1 MHEISNCQNCF
12 LHKTARSNSRCLKG
26 EGGIEAKLAI
36 FADHPYMLDDRRG
49 RPFVSEAGELL
60 KWMLRR
66 MSLSL
71 ESVYIDYT
79 VKCYPEKLPKKKPER
94 YVAIQA
100 CSKYRIAT
108 LQSLRPKEIVGFGQL
123 SCESLIGK
131 SNVGDYANTCW
142 PSSDPQVAAI
152 VPRVWIGYSIGYPLN
167 APGEAHSQ
175 FGLIW
180 LAAEAAG
187 LHPQINEAI
196 KPYKFDI

>member
-1 MHEISNCQNCF
+1 MHEIHNCQNCR
-12 LHKTARSNSRCLKG
+12 LHQTARVNSRCLKG
-26 EGGIEAKLAI
+26 EGGINAPLAI
-36 FADHPYMLDDRRG
+36 YADHPYMLDDRRS

-60 KWMLRR
+60 RWMIRR

-79 VKCYPEKLPKKKPER
+79 VKCYPQKLPTKKPER

-108 LQSLRPKEIVGFGQL
+108 LQSLRPKELIGFGQL

-131 SNVGDYANTCW
+131 SNVGDYANCW
-142 PSSDPQVAAI
+142 WPPSDPQILAI

-167 APGEAHSQ
+167 SPSDSHQQ

-180 LAAEAAG
+180 MAAEAAG
-187 LHPQINEAI
+187 LKPKINDNI
-196 KPYKFDI
+196 KPYKFNI